1 MVDKIKCNLR
11 SIRKMRSLTQVELSE
26 ITGISQRM
34 IAHYENQDCQIPANN
49 IIKLANALKV
59 STDEILG
66 TKKISEN
73 MTYEE
78 SKIWKKV
85 KKIINFSERDQ
96 QVVLQL
102 ISSLSTK

>member
-1 MVDKIKCNLR
+1 
-11 SIRKMRSLTQVELSE
+11 MRSLTQVELSE
-26 ITGISQRM
+26 ITCISQRM
-34 IAHYENQDCQIPANN
+34 IAHYENKDCQIPANN

-66 TKKISEN
+66 TKKISET
-73 MTYEE
+73 MTPEE

-85 KKIINFSERDQ
+85 KKIVDFSERDQ

-102 ISSLSTK
+102 ISSMSSK